1 MIIGDTPSDVTCGRP
16 VGARAIAVA
25 TGSYRRGELVA
36 AGARGGVRRPERDG
50 RGPRGDPPVSLTLVD
65 VPELGPALGRMVR
78 PPAASTDREWP
89 PLDDLRLGLA
99 TRLFELAGSARNADG
114 AAAERLTASAWR
126 QAWEETVHAV
136 AARAA
141 DQADARMLS
150 ASRGARM
157 PGRRLARHLLS
168 LADRRALTARLGEG
182 AVSLYAA
189 LESLESARRTLA
201 DRPLR
206 AGAGEQEWR
215 AAVEAA
221 ARRQET
227 AWLALESAW
236 ERDRPVWEQEVAS
249 IRRWQRPVW
258 PEVVSAL
265 LLFATATWLGLILSG
280 YLPVPGPLRG
290 VATFVWE
297 RL

>member
-1 MIIGDTPSDVTCGRP
+1 MST
-16 VGARAIAVA
+16 
-25 TGSYRRGELVA
+25 
-36 AGARGGVRRPERDG
+36 
-50 RGPRGDPPVSLTLVD
+50 TLVD

-78 PPAASTDREWP
+78 PPAASTDRDWP

-99 TRLFELAGSARNADG
+99 TRLFELAGEARSAQG
-114 AAAERLTASAWR
+114 AAAEQLTASAWR

-141 DQADARMLS
+141 DQADARMLN
-150 ASRGARM
+150 AARGARM
-157 PGRRLARHLLS
+157 PKRRVARHLLS
-168 LADRRALTARLGEG
+168 PADRRALSARLGEG

-189 LESLESARRTLA
+189 LESLEAARRVVA

-206 AGAGEQEWR
+206 ASAADQEWR

-236 ERDRPVWEQEVAS
+236 ERDRPVWEQEIAS
-249 IRRWQRPVW
+249 IRSWRRPAW

-265 LLFATATWLGLILSG
+265 LLFAAATWLGLILGG

-290 VATFVWE
+290 LATFVWE